1 MVTDFDQAIKESTES
16 SAHEKEYQLP
26 DGRKIVLGSERF
38 KCAEALFEP
47 THARFELEGVQK
59 YCYDAV
65 QRCEPELRRELL
77 GNLILSGGNTLFEGM
92 AERLW

>member
-47 THARFELEGVQK
+47 THARYELDGV
-59 YCYDAV
+59 
-65 QRCEPELRRELL
+65 
-77 GNLILSGGNTLFEGM
+77 
-92 AERLW
+92 